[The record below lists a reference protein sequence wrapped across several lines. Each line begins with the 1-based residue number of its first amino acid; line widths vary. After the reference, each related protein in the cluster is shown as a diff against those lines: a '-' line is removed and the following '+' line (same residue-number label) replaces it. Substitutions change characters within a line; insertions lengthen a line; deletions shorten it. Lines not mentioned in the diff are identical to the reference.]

1 LKTEAPSTRVEGKY
15 LPVRHC
21 SRNNVHK
28 KNIVQ
33 ELVYSDRAAVEL
45 QDCKLTYS
53 EAHQLVDETPPVDAA
68 LMPHGVENNLQQ
80 VCRSGM
86 ILHTLQAYEYRNS
99 TPILNHIA
107 MDTNPRSIVD
117 RCNFIA
123 RK

>member
-1 LKTEAPSTRVEGKY
+1 MQCTPSTNGACFSYSCVTTPVQFPLKTEAPSTRVEGKF

-21 SRNNVHK
+21 SRNNVRK

-68 LMPHGVENNLQQ
+68 LMPHGVENNL
-80 VCRSGM
+80 
-86 ILHTLQAYEYRNS
+86 
-99 TPILNHIA
+99 
-107 MDTNPRSIVD
+107 
-117 RCNFIA
+117 
-123 RK
+123 